1 MFTGFQT
8 FVMYLPHK
16 EKSYCPAILTEIIV
30 SYRLHEDDDD
40 FLTKVLFNYYSVIGN
55 SEKKNVKL

>member
-40 FLTKVLFNYYSVIGN
+40 FLTKVLFSYYSVIG
-55 SEKKNVKL
+55 KL